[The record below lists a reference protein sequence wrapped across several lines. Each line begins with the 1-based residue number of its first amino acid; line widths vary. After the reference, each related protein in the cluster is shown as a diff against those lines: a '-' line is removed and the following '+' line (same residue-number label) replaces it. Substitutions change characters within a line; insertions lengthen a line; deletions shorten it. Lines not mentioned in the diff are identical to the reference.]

1 MDNYFYNYFD
11 WSCCFNSFCLEKCRK
26 SLHIRDKHFFNWR
39 CSVFLASFLDLEAL
53 RKGKLD
59 VVEPIWSLEIVSSA
73 LLAFF
78 LLGEKLSLFQFIFV
92 ILLIVSLTLVSLKRL
107 NFEKKILI
115 EKGVYIAIIAAIA
128 MGIANFFIGVGSRN
142 IDPITMKWGMDVFLT
157 VGSMIFI
164 LKNKEYKNLS
174 KKLKQNKKTLFS

>member
-1 MDNYFYNYFD
+1 M
-11 WSCCFNSFCLEKCRK
+11 
-26 SLHIRDKHFFNWR
+26 
-39 CSVFLASFLDLEAL
+39 
-53 RKGKLD
+53 
-59 VVEPIWSLEIVSSA
+59 
-73 LLAFF
+73 
-78 LLGEKLSLFQFIFV
+78 LGEKLSLFQFIFV